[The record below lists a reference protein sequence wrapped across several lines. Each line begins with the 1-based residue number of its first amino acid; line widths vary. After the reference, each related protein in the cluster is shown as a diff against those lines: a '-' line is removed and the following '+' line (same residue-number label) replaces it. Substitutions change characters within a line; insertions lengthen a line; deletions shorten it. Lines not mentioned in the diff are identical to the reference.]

1 MMSGMM
7 PQVRKGLSAAWR
19 RSGDVSGGYVYEV
32 IGEFCKRHT
41 PRASSTNYFV

>member
-7 PQVRKGLSAAWR
+7 PQVREGFSTRR

-32 IGEFCKRHT
+32 IGELLQTSRIQ
-41 PRASSTNYFV
+41 